1 MGTRRLAI
9 CPGAA
14 GVEAAQDA
22 GAAALREFG
31 RLEAL
36 WTTWSKDSDISRIN
50 TNAGKA
56 PIAVSPET
64 FQVLQQAAAGSEL
77 SGGLFD
83 VTFGPLGALW
93 KFDHPPQTHV
103 EVKLERLP
111 TASEVSQK
119 RGKVNW
125 RKLHLDA
132 KQRTV
137 LLEEEGMSVHLGGI
151 GKGAAVDRVTALLK
165 ARGFSDFT
173 VQAGRPLL
181 PGRTELARGE
191 WAWPTRARRGSWWA
205 PSTSPMPLFHQR
217 RLRAL
222 YLIDGVRYHHIIDPR
237 TGYPATASQSAT
249 VLASTATQA
258 EILTK
263 TAFILAKKRAW
274 PH

>member
-181 PGRTELARGE
+181 PGKNGARPWRVGV
-191 WAWPTRARRGSWWA
+191 AHPRQKGQLVGSIDVTDA
-205 PSTSPMPLFHQR
+205 AFSPAATTS
-217 RLRAL
+217 AL
-222 YLIDGVRYHHIIDPR
+222 PHRWGALPPHHRPR